1 MLSLEMTTWSSPSR
15 MREVKEVMMMNST
28 RSNSVNI
35 FVLLL
40 LPERAGMVSFLLDQS
55 QLEDTH
61 IDDEDYENPRQERN
75 QYLCAESLAES
86 AGGCASGRRG
96 V

>member
-35 FVLLL
+35 FVLRL
-40 LPERAGMVSFLLDQS
+40 LPEQTGLVSFLLDQS

-61 IDDEDYENPRQERN
+61 SDVEDYEYPRQERN
-75 QYLCAESLAES
+75 QYLRAEPLAES
-86 AGGCASGRRG
+86 AGGYALR
-96 V
+96 